1 MMNGTERITIRI
13 SSQKSALLQ
22 AMVDSGEFQNISD
35 VIRTAIDEFLQERSS
50 SDNIQKVRVELP
62 RAKVIELE
70 ALIKDGDSVSMDDAI
85 RNAVRE
91 YTRTR
96 VAGVLR
102 EER

>member
-1 MMNGTERITIRI
+1 MNGTERITIRI
-13 SSQKSALLQ
+13 SSQKSAQLQ
-22 AMVDSGEFQNISD
+22 DMVESGEFQNISD
-35 VIRTAIDEFLQERSS
+35 VIRTAIDEFLQGRSS
-50 SDNIQKVRVELP
+50 SDNVQKVRVELP

-70 ALIKDGDSVSMDDAI
+70 ALVREGDSVSMDDAI

-96 VAGVLR
+96 VSRALR